1 MLNQL
6 ALKSLPNLREAFL
19 VFLSL
24 TVIALFNAGLLWEE
38 HKISQQY
45 INFELTQMLD
55 LTENQLEKIRSIQ
68 AAYEIEVS
76 RVGNER
82 IGSTS
87 ERVNLLMRERN
98 RKIMNVLNE
107 QQQRILHT
115 YCTDLV
121 SVAKMFE

>member
-1 MLNQL
+1 
-6 ALKSLPNLREAFL
+6 LKSLTNLPEAFL

-55 LTENQLEKIRSIQ
+55 LNENQLEKIRSIQ
-68 AAYEIEVS
+68 ASYEIEVS
-76 RVGNER
+76 RVTSKR
-82 IGSTS
+82 AGSTP
-87 ERVNLLMRERN
+87 EKINLLMRERN
-98 RKIMNVLNE
+98 RKIMEVLNE
-107 QQQRILHT
+107 QQKRILHT
-115 YCTDLV
+115 YCADLV

>member
-1 MLNQL
+1 
-6 ALKSLPNLREAFL
+6 LKSLTNLREAFL

-45 INFELTQMLD
+45 INFELTQMLE
-55 LTENQLEKIRSIQ
+55 LNENQLEKIRSIQ

-76 RVGNER
+76 KVDSER
-82 IGSTS
+82 IVSTS
-87 ERVNLLMRERN
+87 EKVNMLMRERN
-98 RKIMNVLNE
+98 RKIVEVLNE
-107 QQQRILHT
+107 QQKRILHT

>member
-1 MLNQL
+1 M
-6 ALKSLPNLREAFL
+6 REAFL

-45 INFELTQMLD
+45 IGFELTQMLD

-87 ERVNLLMRERN
+87 ERVNLLIRERN

-107 QQQRILHT
+107 QQQRILHA